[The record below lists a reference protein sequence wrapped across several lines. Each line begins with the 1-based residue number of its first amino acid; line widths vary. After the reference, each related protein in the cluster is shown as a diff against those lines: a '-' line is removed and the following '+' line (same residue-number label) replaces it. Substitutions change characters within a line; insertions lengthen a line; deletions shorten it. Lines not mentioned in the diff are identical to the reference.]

1 MARSG
6 LYKSDVQRARDGL
19 LAQGQHPSVDAVRVA
34 LGNTGSK
41 TTIHRYLKELEEE
54 DGQGVG
60 AKVAVSEAL
69 QDLVGRL
76 AARLHEEAE
85 AAIAEARERFQAQL
99 QERETALEASRQEAA
114 ALSTQLQRTEIAL
127 QAETEAHAQA
137 RQTLTEANTT
147 VRQLEERI
155 AGLTTR
161 VAEHEAH
168 ARSLEEKHQHA
179 REALEHYRTSVKDQ
193 REQEQRR
200 HEQQLQEL
208 QVALRQANE
217 ALTAKN
223 HELLQL
229 NRDAGRLLE
238 LNGRLEQDLRQARE
252 DTAGQQ
258 QELDGLRL
266 VAAEHTA
273 LQARWADDTHR
284 LDALQVEMASANEVL
299 VQERGQ
305 RQQAETEAL
314 TLRAR
319 LEATEAVFARLHPRA
334 EVDAAE
340 GRAQESTPHTRATK

>member
-6 LYKSDVQRARDGL
+6 LYKSDVQRARDAL
-19 LAQGQHPSVDAVRVA
+19 LTQGKHPSVDAVRVA

-85 AAIAEARERFQAQL
+85 ATIAQAQERFQAQL
-99 QERETALEASRQEAA
+99 QEREAALDVSRQEAA
-114 ALSTQLQRTEIAL
+114 ALSTQLQRTETAL
-127 QAETEAHAQA
+127 QAETEAHAQV
-137 RQTLTEANTT
+137 RQALAEANTT

-200 HEQQLQEL
+200 HEQQVQEL
-208 QVALRQANE
+208 QIALRQANE
-217 ALTAKN
+217 TLTAKN

-238 LNGRLEQDLRQARE
+238 LKGRLEQDLRQARE
-252 DTAGQQ
+252 DAAGQQ

-266 VAAEHTA
+266 VAAERTA
-273 LQARWADDTHR
+273 LQARWADDTRR
-284 LDALQVEMASANEVL
+284 LDALQSEL
-299 VQERGQ
+299 TDTRDTLDRERRQ
-305 RQQAETEAL
+305 RQEAEAEAA
-314 TLRAR
+314 RVGAR
-319 LEATEAVFARLHPRA
+319 LEATQELLERFSPASEPGPRTGKA
-334 EVDAAE
+334 EPTAA
-340 GRAQESTPHTRATK
+340 